1 MIVRNSRHTAL
12 RLASTVVA
20 LLAVVGLLA
29 ACSKSDGEK
38 VNDAPLPDAK
48 TLIDASS
55 KAARELHDV
64 QLDLSVEGTV
74 PNLPVK
80 SVSAYLTNQPK
91 VSGQGDAEVTFNGTQ
106 VKAKFVVVDAHL
118 WAQFGA
124 GQSYQDMGLASAIYD
139 ASAILDPNKGIANL
153 ISSVR
158 EPKVEGREQIGG
170 TEAVRISGIIP
181 GTALAGIVPKAALGD
196 RPLTFWVQEAAPNNL
211 VRANVGFDSG
221 TLTVTLSDWG
231 KKVTLLDPKTAK

>member
-1 MIVRNSRHTAL
+1 MIVRNSRHTVL

-38 VNDAPLPDAK
+38 VNDAPLPEAK
-48 TLIDASS
+48 PLIDSS
-55 KAARELHDV
+55 AKAARDLHDV

-80 SVSAYLTNQPK
+80 SVSAYLTNDPK
-91 VSGQGDAEVTFNGTQ
+91 VSGQGDADVIFNGTA

-124 GQSYQDMGLASAIYD
+124 GQSYQDMGLAADIYD

-153 ISSVR
+153 LASVR
-158 EPKVEGREQIGG
+158 DPKVEGREQIGG
-170 TEAVRISGIIP
+170 TEAIRVSGIIP
-181 GTALAGIVPKAALGD
+181 GAALAGIVPKAELGD

-211 VRANVGFDSG
+211 VRANVGFDTG

>member
-1 MIVRNSRHTAL
+1 MIVRNSRHTVL

-38 VNDAPLPDAK
+38 VNDAPLPEAK
-48 TLIDASS
+48 PLIDSS
-55 KAARELHDV
+55 AKAARDLHDV

-80 SVSAYLTNQPK
+80 SVSAYLTNDPK
-91 VSGQGDAEVTFNGTQ
+91 VSGQGDADVIFNGTA

-124 GQSYQDMGLASAIYD
+124 GQSYQDMGLAADIYD
-139 ASAILDPNKGIANL
+139 ASAILDLNKGIANL
-153 ISSVR
+153 LASVR

-170 TEAVRISGIIP
+170 TEAIRVSGIIP
-181 GTALAGIVPKAALGD
+181 GAALAGIVPKAELGD

-211 VRANVGFDSG
+211 VRANVGFDTG

>member
-1 MIVRNSRHTAL
+1 MIVRNTRHTAL

-20 LLAVVGLLA
+20 LLAVLGLVA
-29 ACSKSDGEK
+29 ACSKSEGAK
-38 VNDAPLPDAK
+38 VNDGPLPDAK
-48 TLIDASS
+48 TVIDASAA
-55 KAARELHDV
+55 AARNLHDV
-64 QLDLSVEGTV
+64 QLDLAVDGTV

-80 SVSAYLTNQPK
+80 SVSAYLTNEPNLG
-91 VSGQGDAEVTFNGTQ
+91 GQGDADVVYQGSA
-106 VKAKFVVVDAHL
+106 VKAKFIVTGGDLYVQLAP
-118 WAQFGA
+118 
-124 GQSYQDMGLASAIYD
+124 GQAYGRTGPAADVYD
-139 ASAILDPNKGIANL
+139 ASAILDPQKGIANL
-153 ISSVR
+153 LSSVR
-158 EPKVEGREQIGG
+158 DPKVEGREQIGG

-211 VRANVGFDSG
+211 VRANVGFDAG

>member
-48 TLIDASS
+48 TLIDSSS

-124 GQSYQDMGLASAIYD
+124 GQSYQDMGLAADIYD

>member
-1 MIVRNSRHTAL
+1 MIVRNSRHTPL
-12 RLASTVVA
+12 RLVSTLVA

-29 ACSKSDGEK
+29 ACSNTDGPA

-48 TLIDASS
+48 TIIDAS
-55 KAARELHDV
+55 AQTTRDLHDV

-80 SVSAYLTNQPK
+80 SVSAYLSNQPK
-91 VSGQGDAEVTFNGTQ
+91 LGGQGNADVVYQGSA
-106 VKAKFVVVDAHL
+106 VKANFIVTDGDLYV
-118 WAQFGA
+118 QFSP
-124 GQSYQDMGLASAIYD
+124 GQAYNRTGKAADVYD
-139 ASAILDPNKGIANL
+139 ASAILDPQRGIANL
-153 ISSVR
+153 LSSVR
-158 EPKVEGREQIGG
+158 DPKVDGREQIGG
-170 TEAVRISGIIP
+170 VEAVRISGIIP
-181 GTALAGIVPKAALGD
+181 GAALAGIVPKSTLGD

>member
-1 MIVRNSRHTAL
+1 ML

-38 VNDAPLPDAK
+38 VDDAPLPEAK
-48 TLIDASS
+48 PLIDSS
-55 KAARELHDV
+55 AKAARDLHDV

-80 SVSAYLTNQPK
+80 SVSAYLTNDPK
-91 VSGQGDAEVTFNGTQ
+91 VSGQGDADVIFNGTA

-124 GQSYQDMGLASAIYD
+124 GQSYQDMGLAADIYD

-153 ISSVR
+153 LASVR

-170 TEAVRISGIIP
+170 TEAIRVSGIIP
-181 GTALAGIVPKAALGD
+181 GAALAGIVPKAELGD

-211 VRANVGFDSG
+211 VRANVGFDTG

>member
-1 MIVRNSRHTAL
+1 MIVRNTRHTAL
-12 RLASTVVA
+12 RAAATMAA
-20 LLAVVGLLA
+20 LLAVLGLLA
-29 ACSKSDGEK
+29 GCSKSEGQK
-38 VNDAPLPDAK
+38 VNDGPLPDAK
-48 TLIDASS
+48 TVIDASAA
-55 KAARELHDV
+55 AARSLHDV

-80 SVSAYLTNQPK
+80 SVSAYLTNEPK

-124 GQSYQDMGLASAIYD
+124 GQAYQDMGLAADIYD
-139 ASAILDPNKGIANL
+139 ASAILDPQKGIANL
-153 ISSVR
+153 LSSVR
-158 EPKVEGREQIGG
+158 DPKVEGREQIGG
-170 TEAVRISGIIP
+170 TDAVRISGIIP
-181 GTALAGIVPKAALGD
+181 GSALAGIVPKAALGD

>member
-1 MIVRNSRHTAL
+1 MARTSSAV
-12 RLASTVVA
+12 LAA

-91 VSGQGDAEVTFNGTQ
+91 VSGQGDAEVVQHRIARRRHHGPADQRHRQHQQAGRSQRGRGPERGPAQRIAAGDGVEQ
-106 VKAKFVVVDAHL
+106 VALGIQHLQIGRAAIVEAKLGEPRAFAL
-118 WAQFGA
+118 
-124 GQSYQDMGLASAIYD
+124 GLAPLAHP
-139 ASAILDPNKGIANL
+139 AWQPQFRRCGL
-153 ISSVR
+153 IPPAAR
-158 EPKVEGREQIGG
+158 EPPAWQ
-170 TEAVRISGIIP
+170 
-181 GTALAGIVPKAALGD
+181 
-196 RPLTFWVQEAAPNNL
+196 
-211 VRANVGFDSG
+211 RAR
-221 TLTVTLSDWG
+221 
-231 KKVTLLDPKTAK
+231 

>member
-1 MIVRNSRHTAL
+1 MIVRNSRHTVL

-38 VNDAPLPDAK
+38 VDDAPLPEAK
-48 TLIDASS
+48 PLIDSS
-55 KAARELHDV
+55 AKAARDLHDV

-80 SVSAYLTNQPK
+80 SVSAYLTNDPK
-91 VSGQGDAEVTFNGTQ
+91 VSGQGDADVIFNGTA

-124 GQSYQDMGLASAIYD
+124 GQSYQDMGLAADIYD

-153 ISSVR
+153 LASVR

-170 TEAVRISGIIP
+170 TEAIRVSGIIP
-181 GTALAGIVPKAALGD
+181 GAALAGIVPKAELGD

-211 VRANVGFDSG
+211 VRANVGFDTG